1 MRALVARLEQHL
13 EADAHGKRRPAAPH
27 PGGERGI
34 QARLAQA
41 GHGRAEA
48 ADPGQHDVR
57 RILDHRRVL
66 GEAGARAEPHER
78 RAHRGEVRRAGR
90 HHDHL
95 GRAHSTPFVL
105 GT

>member
-1 MRALVARLEQHL
+1 MVAPKL
-13 EADAHGKRRPAAPH
+13 PT
-27 PGGERGI
+27 PGSTTC
-34 QARLAQA
+34 A
-41 GHGRAEA
+41 
-48 ADPGQHDVR
+48 

-78 RAHRGEVRRAGR
+78 RAHRREIRRAGR